1 MNKRSVSETK
11 EAILAATRKVFAE
24 QGYEQASMRAI
35 ARASGVSVGGLYL
48 YFKNKEELY
57 LTLTQDWMT
66 ELHAATMS
74 ALEGVSDPRQEI
86 ETFIRVSID
95 YATQRKEMILLQGKN
110 PGFSFGTDLKKKF
123 FRQRRALLVEIIN
136 KGIAAGVF
144 RDIDAEG
151 AAKAIFS
158 ALRGF
163 IFSMIFDE
171 DALFV
176 PEACADLVVNGLTRR
191 N

>member
-1 MNKRSVSETK
+1 MNKRSVGDTK

-35 ARASGVSVGGLYL
+35 AQMAGLSVGGLYL

-57 LTLTQDWMT
+57 VTLTQEWMT
-66 ELHAATMS
+66 ELHAATVL
-74 ALEGVSDPRQEI
+74 ALDGLADPREAI
-86 ETFIRVSID
+86 ATFIRLSIT
-95 YATQRKEMILLQGKN
+95 YATRRREMILLQGKDL
-110 PGFSFGTDLKKKF
+110 GFSCGTDLKREF
-123 FRQRRALLVEIIN
+123 FRQRRALLVTIIER
-136 KGIAAGVF
+136 GIAAGVF
-144 RDIDAEG
+144 RDVDPEE
-151 AAKAIFS
+151 AAKVVFS

-163 IFSMIFDE
+163 VVSMLFDE
-171 DALFV
+171 DALFE